1 LQPSP
6 SFLPSTLESK
16 QRLLAKAGGAGV
28 KERCAGLV
36 SDTDLAL
43 LAIPVPIL
51 LPGNIAD

>member
-1 LQPSP
+1 M
-6 SFLPSTLESK
+6 
-16 QRLLAKAGGAGV
+16 QRLLPEAGGAGV

-51 LPGNIAD
+51 LPGNIAN